1 MVSVL
6 SKATQ
11 IQGERH
17 NFHGPIARDTD
28 HSNSFFFL
36 NHRFIHINGTI
47 L

>member
-17 NFHGPIARDTD
+17 NFHGPIAHDAD
-28 HSNSFFFL
+28 HSNSFFL